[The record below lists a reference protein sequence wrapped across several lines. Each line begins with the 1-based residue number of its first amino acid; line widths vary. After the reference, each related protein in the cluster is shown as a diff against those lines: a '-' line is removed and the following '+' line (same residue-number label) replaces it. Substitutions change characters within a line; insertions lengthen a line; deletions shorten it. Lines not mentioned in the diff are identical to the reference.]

1 MALTDVLPI
10 MSDAK
15 RNEWDK
21 QFTADR
27 YIMPPQVIP
36 DFTADAVVGTVVALL
51 NDRNQFIKE
60 RVYDVFQSLS
70 RSHKTNKAF
79 GFSTRM
85 ITTGVCEP
93 SKYPWQK
100 LRVVFKESGISPL

>member
-1 MALTDVLPI
+1 
-10 MSDAK
+10 
-15 RNEWDK
+15 
-21 QFTADR
+21 
-27 YIMPPQVIP
+27 
-36 DFTADAVVGTVVALL
+36 VVGTVVALL

-100 LRVVFKESGISPL
+100 LRVDFKESGISPLSELRVICAFFRGEQVK